1 MHVVITLCCLVLFY
15 VNVDVSFMMR
25 SIAAVVAVAAL
36 VPILK
41 EASELIYGSPA
52 IVKYRPSWNTAP
64 LSGTCCP

>member
-25 SIAAVVAVAAL
+25 SIAAAVVAVAAL

-41 EASELIYGSPA
+41 EVSELIYGSPA
-52 IVKYRPSWNTAP
+52 IVKCRPS
-64 LSGTCCP
+64 

>member
-1 MHVVITLCCLVLFY
+1 MHVVITLCCRVLFY

-25 SIAAVVAVAAL
+25 SIAAAAL

-41 EASELIYGSPA
+41 EVSELIYGSPA